1 MRLAELD
8 EKEYQTAISIQ
19 EKKEKLRLVENVK
32 ISNINYGNDIQTQMV
47 D

>member
-32 ISNINYGNDIQTQMV
+32 AILIMEMIFRLKMV